1 MTEKFIQFL
10 ENFSSETLKE
20 LESIY
25 HEDISYVD
33 PINKG
38 QGIKHLRLIMQD
50 LLKVFKNVKFE
61 LLEISENK
69 QLAFV
74 CWNMTY
80 KFRGK
85 NYLINGVSK
94 LAFDDSGKIIKH
106 EDYWD
111 ASFPLYGAF
120 PLLGLLM
127 KGIKRFVSV
136 KPPK

>member
-1 MTEKFIQFL
+1 MITIIIYDSISFIKL
-10 ENFSSETLKE
+10 PMNDSKEITLF
-20 LESIY
+20 
-25 HEDISYVD
+25 VD
-33 PINKG
+33 NYNSN
-38 QGIKHLRLIMQD
+38 HSD
-50 LLKVFKNVKFE
+50 AVLLVANYLSKNHNLSAE
-61 LLEISENK
+61 IIISENK

-94 LAFDDSGKIIKH
+94 LDFDDSGKIIKH

>member
-1 MTEKFIQFL
+1 MTDKFVNFL
-10 ENFSSETLKE
+10 EYFSSETLAE
-20 LESIY
+20 LDTIY
-25 HEDISYVD
+25 HGDITYID

-38 QGIKHLRLIMQD
+38 QGIEHLRLIMQD

-61 LLEISENK
+61 LLEISENN

-74 CWNMTY
+74 CWNMSY

-85 NYLINGVSK
+85 DYLINGVSK
-94 LAFDDSGKIIKH
+94 LDFDGSGKIIKH

-111 ASFPLYGAF
+111 ASFPLYGTF
-120 PLLGLLM
+120 PFLGLIM
-127 KGIKRFVSV
+127 KGIKRLVSV

>member
-1 MTEKFIQFL
+1 MTEKFIHFL
-10 ENFSSETLKE
+10 ENFSSETLVE

-25 HEDISYVD
+25 HEDISYID

-38 QGIKHLRLIMQD
+38 QGIEHLRLIMQD
-50 LLKVFKNVKFE
+50 LLKVFRNVKFK
-61 LLEISENK
+61 LLETSGDK

-74 CWNMTY
+74 CWEMTY
-80 KFRGK
+80 RFRGK

-94 LAFDDSGKIIKH
+94 LDFDASGKVIKH

-111 ASFPLYGAF
+111 ASFPLYGTF

-127 KGIKRFVSV
+127 KAIKRLVSV